1 VSLKH
6 TLDQERFMQIA
17 ASDARHLLARGGAR
31 SGKTVV
37 ICEIVDIR
45 ALAANESRHAV
56 LRYRANALNSLIGPT
71 GTFFWVLQQAFE
83 PEIWARSRMYESD
96 GILIL
101 PNKSEVWFGGL
112 DDPKRVD
119 KILGTEFASMYF
131 NESSQMPYGSVTTA
145 LTRLSQVV
153 KVEAT
158 GQQLRQKAYFD
169 ANPPPESHWLKR
181 LFEDKRDPLSMRPV
195 ANPSAYHSMLMNPEG
210 NRDNLDPAYLESL
223 RNLPERQRKRFYLG
237 LYGDAG
243 EAALWTSET
252 IDSMRILNA
261 SADALPKWVRIVVSV
276 DPSGADNVED
286 ATSDEIG
293 IVVAALGQNGVA
305 YVLEDLTIKG
315 SPAQWGAVAAH
326 AYHRHMAN
334 TVVGEAN
341 FGGAMVRHVVH
352 TAVDDEGQAIGATIP
367 YKEVVASKGK
377 HIRAEPISA
386 LTEAGKVKLLGRF
399 QQLEDEM
406 VGMTTAG
413 YTGSKSPNRL
423 DAFVWAIT
431 ELFPKIVQQQR
442 NEQNTMSGGIV
453 VRGNSGGDG
462 PRVILGHANMK
473 ARRAGRR

>member
-1 VSLKH
+1 
-6 TLDQERFMQIA
+6 M
-17 ASDARHLLARGGAR
+17 
-31 SGKTVV
+31 
-37 ICEIVDIR
+37 
-45 ALAANESRHAV
+45 
-56 LRYRANALNSLIGPT
+56 
-71 GTFFWVLQQAFE
+71 
-83 PEIWARSRMYESD
+83 
-96 GILIL
+96 
-101 PNKSEVWFGGL
+101 
-112 DDPKRVD
+112 
-119 KILGTEFASMYF
+119 
-131 NESSQMPYGSVTTA
+131 
-145 LTRLSQVV
+145 
-153 KVEAT
+153 
-158 GQQLRQKAYFD
+158 
-169 ANPPPESHWLKR
+169 
-181 LFEDKRDPLSMRPV
+181 
-195 ANPSAYHSMLMNPEG
+195 
-210 NRDNLDPAYLESL
+210 
-223 RNLPERQRKRFYLG
+223 
-237 LYGDAG
+237 
-243 EAALWTSET
+243 
-252 IDSMRILNA
+252 
-261 SADALPKWVRIVVSV
+261 
-276 DPSGADNVED
+276 
-286 ATSDEIG
+286 
-293 IVVAALGQNGVA
+293 A